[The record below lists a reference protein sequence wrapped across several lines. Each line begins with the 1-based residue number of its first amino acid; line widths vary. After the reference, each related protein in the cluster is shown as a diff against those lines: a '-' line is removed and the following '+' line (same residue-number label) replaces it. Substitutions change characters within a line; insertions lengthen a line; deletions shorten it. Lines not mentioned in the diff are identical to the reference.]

1 MVLKFLTHPLIK
13 FTNMDIAIPIE
24 KLEIGNIC
32 MSQFVKKGKYPAMSE
47 LSYQTPFIQLSNLN
61 LLTQPLEID
70 EWNPVKGR
78 LRLNCNQN
86 HTFESKMLA
95 IQEYFIGTIF
105 SQRDTITND
114 SLLKELTLNDISNL
128 FKSLCSNGFMN
139 CYISTSHL
147 FPLYEK
153 GKRINSD
160 IFNSVLR
167 PGKHL
172 RLILQLNGVS
182 ILPGNIF
189 RIQHQILG
197 AYIVN

>member
-13 FTNMDIAIPIE
+13 FINMDIAIPFE
-24 KLEIGNIC
+24 KLEIGNIS
-32 MSQFVKKGKYPAMSE
+32 MSQFQKKGKYPAMSE

-70 EWNPVKGR
+70 EWNPIKGR
-78 LRLNCNQN
+78 LRLNCNHN
-86 HTFESKMLA
+86 HVFENKMLA

-105 SQRDTITND
+105 SRRDTIIND
-114 SLLKELTLNDISNL
+114 CSLMELSLNDISNS

-147 FPLYEK
+147 FPLYER
-153 GKRINSD
+153 GERINSD
-160 IFNSVLR
+160 IFNSILR
-167 PGKHL
+167 PGKRI

-182 ILPGNIF
+182 VLPGNVF

-197 AYIVN
+197 AYIIN